1 VFIVA
6 DKPCYAALS
15 SGYGSSI
22 MRANE
27 FAELTAFVTVAEE
40 RSFRRAAARLN
51 LTPSTLSHSLRAL
64 EERLGVRLLNRTTR
78 AVSPTPAGQGLID
91 QLTPSLAGLNAAV
104 EGVNAFK
111 SRPHGTVRLNVPHMA
126 AAMVLAPM
134 LRRFSFEYPDI
145 TLEIAA
151 CDAFIDIV
159 RAGFDAGVR
168 LGESIAQDMRAVRVS
183 ADFKTAIVGSPDYF
197 KRYPAPK
204 TPYDLNDH
212 LCIGYR
218 AAGGTLYR
226 WEFEKR
232 GKPLSVQV
240 KGPLIVDTPTLLFSA
255 ALDGVGLAYGTESAA
270 ADHLLSGRLIQ
281 VLKGWSPSFPGFYL
295 YYPGRLRTS
304 AALRALIDMLR
315 VGK

>member
-1 VFIVA
+1 
-6 DKPCYAALS
+6 
-15 SGYGSSI
+15 

-91 QLTPSLAGLNAAV
+91 QLTPSLAGLKAAV

-111 SRPHGTVRLNVPHMA
+111 NRPHGTVRLNVPHMA
-126 AAMVLAPM
+126 AAMVLAPA
-134 LRRFSFEYPDI
+134 LRRFSLEYPDI

-151 CDAFIDIV
+151 SDAFIDIV

-232 GKPLSVQV
+232 RKPLSVQV

-255 ALDGVGLAYGTESAA
+255 ALDGVGLAYGTEIAI
-270 ADHLLSGRLIQ
+270 ADHLLAGRLIQ
-281 VLKGWSPSFPGFYL
+281 VLKDWSPSFPGFYL
-295 YYPGRLRTS
+295 YYPGRLRSS
-304 AALRALIDMLR
+304 AALRALMHMLR

>member
-1 VFIVA
+1 
-6 DKPCYAALS
+6 
-15 SGYGSSI
+15 

-40 RSFRRAAARLN
+40 KSFRRAAARLN
-51 LTPSTLSHSLRAL
+51 LTPSTLSHSLRTL

-78 AVSPTPAGQGLID
+78 AVSATPVGQALIE
-91 QLTPSLAGLNAAV
+91 QVSPSLAGLRAAV

-111 SRPHGTVRLNVPHMA
+111 NRPHGIVRLNVPHMA
-126 AAMVLAPM
+126 TIMVLAPV
-134 LRRFSFEYPDI
+134 LGRFALEYPDV

-151 CDAFIDIV
+151 SDSFIDIV
-159 RAGFDAGVR
+159 REGFDAGVR
-168 LGESIAQDMRAVRVS
+168 LGESVAQDMRAVRVS
-183 ADFKTAIVGSPDYF
+183 SDFRTAIVGSPDYF

-204 TPYDLNDH
+204 TPYDLHKH

-218 AAGGTLYR
+218 AASGTIYR

-240 KGPLIVDTPTLLFSA
+240 KGPLIVDTPTLLFAA
-255 ALDGVGLAYGTESAA
+255 ALEGVGLAFATESAVA
-270 ADHLLSGRLIQ
+270 EHLASGRLVQ
-281 VLKGWSPSFPGFYL
+281 VLKAWSPSFPGFYL

-304 AALRALIDMLR
+304 AALRALVDMLR
-315 VGK
+315 VKR

>member
-1 VFIVA
+1 
-6 DKPCYAALS
+6 
-15 SGYGSSI
+15 

-40 RSFRRAAARLN
+40 KSFRRAAARLN

-78 AVSPTPAGQGLID
+78 AVSPTPAGQALIE
-91 QLTPSLAGLNAAV
+91 QATPSLAGLKAAM

-126 AAMVLAPM
+126 AVMVLAPV
-134 LRRFSFEYPDI
+134 LRRFALEYPDV
-145 TLEIAA
+145 TLEIASN
-151 CDAFIDIV
+151 DAFVDIV

-183 ADFKTAIVGSPDYF
+183 PDFKTAIVGSPDYF
-197 KRYPAPK
+197 KRRPVPK
-204 TPYDLNDH
+204 TPYDLDKH

-218 AAGGTLYR
+218 AAGGTVYR

-232 GKPLSVQV
+232 GKPLIVQV
-240 KGPLIVDTPTLLFSA
+240 KGPLIVDSPSLLFAA
-255 ALDGVGLAYGTESAA
+255 ALDGVGLAFATESAA
-270 ADHLLSGRLIQ
+270 ADHLLSGRLVQ
-281 VLKGWSPSFPGFYL
+281 VLKTWSPSFPGFYL
-295 YYPGRLRTS
+295 YYPGRLRAS
-304 AALRALIDMLR
+304 AALRALVEMLR
-315 VGK
+315 SGK